1 MKTLPFAKKRK
12 IYNYAG
18 IKEIIPIRLGFV
30 KCFLIKGESKL
41 ILVDTGVPGSA
52 TRITNKIKRMG
63 FNPSQISLIIITHAH
78 TDHSGSIQEL
88 KKITGAKVAV
98 HKDEAQYLI
107 SGQSTEVTPVSAIGR
122 LLISIT
128 KNTKR
133 QFEGVK
139 PDILIENEMSLSSFG
154 IKGKVISTPGHTLG
168 SVSIILDS
176 RKCIIGDLLASF
188 GKLCYPFFA
197 NDLTI
202 LKASLAKIMD
212 SNAKEVYLSH
222 GGAYSMDKIKKLFM
236 NS

>member
-63 FNPSQISLIIITHAH
+63 FNPSQISLIIITRAH

-88 KKITGAKVAV
+88 KKITGARVAV
-98 HKDEAQYLI
+98 HKDEAQCLI
-107 SGQSTEVTPVSAIGR
+107 NGQSAEVTPISAIGR
-122 LLISIT
+122 LFTSIS

-139 PDILIENEMSLSSFG
+139 PDILIENEMSLNSFG